1 MNYEML
7 IFDIDGTLW
16 DTAEVTLEGANM
28 IADIY
33 PEVRKVDLSTII
45 SQMGLSLEEIAKIRM
60 PDIPLSQALKYI
72 DLQIINIRELINEK
86 GANIYDGVIDVIKT
100 LSKKY
105 KLGIITNNLDEYAEL
120 FMKKAN
126 LNEYFLDYMGAS
138 SYGIGKDEAI
148 RQMLERNNIKTAC
161 YIGDT
166 KKDMLASEKANV
178 DFIYA
183 KYGFGKDFEH
193 NVYINDIKDLLKIL

>member
-1 MNYEML
+1 MDYEML

-16 DTAEVTLEGANM
+16 DTAEVTLEGSNM

-33 PEVRKVDLSTII
+33 PEVRKVDLAII
-45 SQMGLSLEEIAKIRM
+45 MSHMGLSLEEIAKIRM
-60 PDIPLSQALKYI
+60 PDIPLSQALKYL
-72 DLQIINIRELINEK
+72 DLQIIKIRELINEK
-86 GANIYDGVIDVIKT
+86 GANIYDGVIEVIKK
-100 LSKKY
+100 LSEKY

-120 FMKKAN
+120 FIKKAN
-126 LNEYFLDYMGAS
+126 LKNYFLDYMGAS
-138 SYGIGKDEAI
+138 SYQISKDEAI
-148 RQMLERNNIKTAC
+148 KRMLKRNNIKKAC

-178 DFIYA
+178 NFIYA